1 MDTAAAAAS
10 PTTNFD
16 RLTSFPKSQHLSC
29 EIANCDLNFTMSETY
44 SDFNMFE

>member
-16 RLTSFPKSQHLSC
+16 VITKITTFDSH
-29 EIANCDLNFTMSETY
+29 EIANCDLNYWVYEVY
-44 SDFNMFE
+44 SDFDMFE